1 MGRCIYSHASAV
13 SRCQGSGPLSSHLL
27 GLAGYRVT
35 CMLGAAIS
43 TTSFLATAVLIHLEV
58 TTFQP
63 VDLDSY
69 SLAILEYLNIIKIS
83 ILSIYIYNIQVTSI
97 FLYYILTGA
106 MSGLGLGFL
115 YMVAR

>member
-1 MGRCIYSHASAV
+1 MYLQSCSAV
-13 SRCQGSGPLSSHLL
+13 SWVQGSGPLSSHLL

-83 ILSIYIYNIQVTSI
+83 IYLFISTYNIQVTSI

>member
-1 MGRCIYSHASAV
+1 MQALYPG
-13 SRCQGSGPLSSHLL
+13 CQGSGPLSSHLL

-69 SLAILEYLNIIKIS
+69 SLAILEYLNIIKK
-83 ILSIYIYNIQVTSI
+83 ILKTYLLLSSDDVVDEKETLNV
-97 FLYYILTGA
+97 GA
-106 MSGLGLGFL
+106 SLVSHANPHPG
-115 YMVAR
+115 

>member
-1 MGRCIYSHASAV
+1 MNFMIQVAMGRCIYSHVSSV

-83 ILSIYIYNIQVTSI
+83 IYL
-97 FLYYILTGA
+97 
-106 MSGLGLGFL
+106 
-115 YMVAR
+115 

>member
-1 MGRCIYSHASAV
+1 MNFMIQVDMCRYIYSDVSAV
-13 SRCQGSGPLSSHLL
+13 SRRQGSGPLSSYLL

-58 TTFQP
+58 TTFLP

-69 SLAILEYLNIIKIS
+69 SRVFEYH
-83 ILSIYIYNIQVTSI
+83 Q
-97 FLYYILTGA
+97 A
-106 MSGLGLGFL
+106 
-115 YMVAR
+115 

>member
-1 MGRCIYSHASAV
+1 MNFMIQVDMCRYIYSDVSAV
-13 SRCQGSGPLSSHLL
+13 SRRQGSGPLSSYLL

-58 TTFQP
+58 TTFLP
-63 VDLDSY
+63 
-69 SLAILEYLNIIKIS
+69 IIKIS
-83 ILSIYIYNIQVTSI
+83 IIYISISIISIYIYNIQVTSI